1 MKNKIDGDI
10 VDNELASIRELIGNM
25 ESDDK
30 SKLQNIQTLVKPV

>member
-10 VDNELASIRELIGNM
+10 VDNELAAIRELIGNM

-30 SKLQNIQTLVKPV
+30 SKLASIQSQVKPA